1 MGPTASSHQ
10 YLQSSQYLQHFH
22 IPYALPTA
30 LLVLAVLLKLPTFVR
45 AWRNPEV
52 RATTVLLACAAC
64 VLVVITPV
72 NIERLNAWTG
82 VPNFASPFA
91 YSFLTASGAT
101 GLAMITRWRQPPSER
116 RRRGIRRIH
125 LAYGGV
131 VAGLWVTFL
140 LASVPEP
147 RIYDL
152 DTYYAGT
159 PWMREHIL
167 LYLGAHA
174 VTGVVAT
181 RMLRQ
186 WSPAVTDPWVRSG
199 VVLLLAGFASGLV
212 FDAAKLTAVAARW
225 CGADWDVLSTRVA
238 PPFALLQASL
248 VAVGFIV
255 PQAGPALRNA
265 VRDQREHLRL
275 RPLWRALRV
284 LAPAAAQA
292 RFGLWVPLDLRVM
305 QRRQRIHDA
314 LRLLAPYYR
323 HDVHERALAAA
334 RAAAHDEARAR
345 GLAGAIA
352 LRDAIDAYTAGVP
365 APASASGRP
374 PGIGTDISDH
384 IGTIS
389 LALYRRRAL
398 ADLGRR
404 ATSTESGLDAHV

>member
-1 MGPTASSHQ
+1 MGP
-10 YLQSSQYLQHFH
+10 HFH
-22 IPYALPTA
+22 IPYALPTV
-30 LLVLAVLLKLPTFVR
+30 LLALAVLLKLPTFVR

-52 RATTVLLACAAC
+52 RATTVLLVCATC
-64 VLVVITPV
+64 VLVVVTPV

-82 VPNFASPFA
+82 IPNFASPWA

-101 GLAMITRWRQPPSER
+101 GLAMITRWREPPSQR

-125 LAYGGV
+125 WAYGGV
-131 VAGLWVTFL
+131 VAGLWVTFF

-147 RIYDL
+147 RVYDL

-174 VTGVVAT
+174 VTGIVAT

-186 WSPAVTDPWVRSG
+186 WSPTVTDRWVKSG
-199 VVLLLAGFASGLV
+199 VVFLLLGFAAGLV
-212 FDAAKLTAVAARW
+212 FDAAKLVAVGARW
-225 CGADWDVLSTRVA
+225 CGADWDVLSTRLA

-265 VRDQREHLRL
+265 VRDQREYLRL

-284 LAPAAAQA
+284 LAPAAAPA
-292 RFGLWVPLDLRVM
+292 RFGFWVPLDLRVM
-305 QRRQRIHDA
+305 QRQQRIHDA
-314 LRLLAPYYR
+314 LRLLAPHFR

-334 RAAAHDEARAR
+334 RADHGEARAR
-345 GLAGAIA
+345 DLAGAVA
-352 LRDAIDAYTAGVP
+352 LRDAIDAYAAGVP
-365 APASASGRP
+365 APATERP

-398 ADLGRR
+398 AALGRR
-404 ATSTESGLDAHV
+404 VTSTESGLNAHA